1 MLMNEIN
8 ELCGQFVSQLSP
20 LRVYLFGSF
29 ADGTNSEQSDL
40 DFYIVMKDGTIN
52 LVDLTARA
60 YRAIREVKRRPV
72 DIILGTVYWSLC
84 QDHKRKIFREHWC
97 TALNQLH
104 PHAAP
109 IVEKHAL

>member
-1 MLMNEIN
+1 M
-8 ELCGQFVSQLSP
+8 
-20 LRVYLFGSF
+20 RVYLFGSF

-72 DIILGTVYWSLC
+72 DIILGTESRFNE
-84 QDHKRKIFREHWC
+84 RKELPTVENEVFRKGV
-97 TALNQLH
+97 LLYG
-104 PHAAP
+104 
-109 IVEKHAL
+109 